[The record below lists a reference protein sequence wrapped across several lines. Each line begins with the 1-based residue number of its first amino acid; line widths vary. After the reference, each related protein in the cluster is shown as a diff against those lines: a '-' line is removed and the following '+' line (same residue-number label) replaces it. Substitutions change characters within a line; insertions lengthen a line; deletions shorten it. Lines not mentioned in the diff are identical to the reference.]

1 MFTVLTVMPD
11 TAYVYDT
18 ETWVQRPF
26 MDRIH
31 YCTINDRVIMTKT
44 VSTENLQLNV
54 CSKTMMRKGRG
65 EFYLW

>member
-1 MFTVLTVMPD
+1 VMPD
-11 TAYVYDT
+11 TTCVYDT
-18 ETWVQRPF
+18 EARVQSPF

-54 CSKTMMRKGRG
+54 CSETMMRKGRG
-65 EFYLW
+65 EFYLWQR